1 MENSK
6 QGYRS
11 YTPVSGNDSYLLR
24 LINKNDML
32 VFGVAEL
39 SSLSEWGKDKIHN
52 TLYSLEKKNLITRI
66 RRNCYTITDMIN
78 ENLFE
83 IATESIKPSYISF
96 WTALS
101 YYGFTEQQPTLVQIV
116 STKQVEKLKFN
127 AHRIQVT
134 TYQPKRF
141 YGYKKVGRFV
151 IAEKEKALVDSLYQ
165 PDKCGGL
172 EEFIKCLKHSWEYL
186 NKKSFVEYL
195 MRFGNKSLI
204 SRAGCLINILGLSNE
219 EIIRRLEKHKA
230 EGYIKLDPKGN
241 RIIGYDHKWRVIVN
255 MDTKKF
261 MK

>member
-1 MENSK
+1 M
-6 QGYRS
+6 S

-24 LINKNDML
+24 LINRNDML

-39 SSLSEWGKDKIHN
+39 SSLSGWGKDRIHN
-52 TLYSLEKKNLITRI
+52 TLHSLEKKNLIIRI
-66 RRNCYTITDMIN
+66 RRNCYTLTDMIN

-101 YYGFTEQQPTLVQIV
+101 YYGFTEQQPKLVQIV
-116 STKQVEKLKFN
+116 SIKQAGNLKFN
-127 AHRIQVT
+127 SHRIQVT

-141 YGYKKVGRFV
+141 YGYKKIGRFV

-172 EEFIKCLKHSWEYL
+172 DEFIKCLKHSWERL
-186 NKKSFVEYL
+186 NKKGFVEYL
-195 MRFGNKSLI
+195 MRFGSKSLI

-219 EIIRRLEKHKA
+219 ETIRKLEKHKA

-241 RIIGYDHKWRVIVN
+241 RVIGYDHKWRVIVN
-255 MDTKKF
+255 RDIKKWEG
-261 MK
+261 